1 MNFTTS
7 KKRTAVQLQTS
18 KVNKIVIEAKD
29 QIISTLKMV
38 KQQKPKKPW
47 VGMLDGGESNEKV
60 YLPNA
65 MHPFDHFM
73 VCS

>member
-38 KQQKPKKPW
+38 KQ
-47 VGMLDGGESNEKV
+47 
-60 YLPNA
+60 
-65 MHPFDHFM
+65 
-73 VCS
+73 